1 MSPLLLVVALAAPPV
16 AELEAVA
23 VALRASPAWE
33 ATFTQRY
40 VPAGFTRGTEET
52 GTLLLRP
59 PDRVR
64 FEYSRR
70 VFAVRETVA
79 RLIDVEAGT
88 CEAVRLAQDTLDRLP
103 LAAILDPGAA
113 RSAFQIEA
121 VDRTLI
127 LTPRRRTEGIS
138 RIEVRLGS
146 DNLPAD
152 VVVHDTTGDRNEF
165 RFQRWRRRTALP
177 DSIFSPSLPG
187 ELPCMPEDG

>member
-1 MSPLLLVVALAAPPV
+1 MSSLLLAVALAAPPV
-16 AELEAVA
+16 ADLEAVA
-23 VALRASPAWE
+23 AALRASPAWE

-40 VPAGFTRGTEET
+40 VPAGFTRGTEES

-64 FEYSRR
+64 FEYSKR
-70 VFAVRETVA
+70 VFAVRDTVA
-79 RLIDVEAGT
+79 RLVDLEAGT

-103 LAAILDPGAA
+103 LAAVLDPGAA

-127 LTPRRRTEGIS
+127 LTPRRPTEGLS
-138 RIEVRLGS
+138 SIEVRLGG
-146 DNLPAD
+146 DNLPAE

-165 RFQRWRRRTALP
+165 RFQRWRRRSVPP
-177 DSIFSPSLPG
+177 DNAFSPSLPG
-187 ELPCMPEDG
+187 ELPCIPEDG